1 MTEAVLDAKALAR
14 LRDFDTPTICNAVN
28 MLAPEAP
35 KNFTSETLICA
46 APDNPPMVGYAKTA
60 RMRGT
65 RPSPLPKAEERA
77 FELEYWAYVAA
88 GPRPT
93 ISVMQDIDGAQAG
106 YAALWGD
113 VNATIHQ
120 GLGCVGGITSGCIRD
135 IHQIPPGFQLLAAK
149 VTPFGSWS
157 HFVAFDCDVLVCGMA
172 VRSGDLVHADRHGAV
187 VIPAGIASRVA
198 DAADHVT
205 RRERIIVDV
214 AKRPGLTVDDIR
226 KAYQDMSAMT
236 FDTKKS

>member
-1 MTEAVLDAKALAR
+1 MPEAVLNEKELAE
-14 LRDFDTPTICNAVN
+14 LRAFDTPTICNAINV
-28 MLAPEAP
+28 LAPEAP
-35 KNFTSETLICA
+35 KNFTSDTLLCA
-46 APDNPPMVGYAKTA
+46 APDLPPMVGYAKTA

-65 RPSPLPKAEERA
+65 RPCPLSKTEERE
-77 FELEYWAYVAA
+77 FELAYWAYVAE

-113 VNATIHQ
+113 VNATLHQ

-135 IHQIPPGFQLLAAK
+135 LHQVPKGFQLLAAK

-157 HFVAFDCDVLVCGMA
+157 HFVAFDCDVFVSGMA
-172 VRSGDLVHADRHGAV
+172 VTSGDLIHADRHGAV
-187 VIPAGIASRVA
+187 VVPASIAGRVA
-198 DAADHVT
+198 EAADFVT
-205 RRERIIVDV
+205 RRERIIVEA

-226 KAYQDMSAMT
+226 KAYQQTSGMT
-236 FDTKKS
+236 FQAKKG

>member
-1 MTEAVLDAKALAR
+1 MPDAVLSEQELAE
-14 LRDFDTPTICNAVN
+14 LRAFDTPTVCNAINV
-28 MLAPEAP
+28 LAPEAP
-35 KNFTSETLICA
+35 KNFTSENLICA
-46 APDNPPMVGYAKTA
+46 APDLPPMVGYAKTA

-65 RPSPLPKAEERA
+65 RPSPFSKAEERE
-77 FELEYWAYVAA
+77 FELKYWAYVAA
-88 GPRPT
+88 GPLPT
-93 ISVMQDIDGAQAG
+93 ISIMQDIDGARAG

-135 IHQIPPGFQLLAAK
+135 LHQIPKGFQLLAAK

-157 HFVAFDCDVLVCGMA
+157 HFVEFDCDVFVCGMA
-172 VRSGDLVHADRHGAV
+172 VKSGALIHADRHGAV
-187 VIPAGIASRVA
+187 VIPENIASRVA
-198 DAADHVT
+198 AAAVHVT

-226 KAYQDMSAMT
+226 RAYQAMSEMK
-236 FDTKKS
+236 FEPKN